1 MRNGS
6 YEEDRV
12 QCTAKRQ
19 DGTRCTRIGTFS
31 NGGGVLCK
39 THHQFKTKPP
49 LRVAGVVIEPWK
61 LSIFKKHL
69 DAAGLA
75 FTQSKGPVK
84 GTLLLTVRCESPI
97 AIKPIIE
104 AAHKEAGGE

>member
-1 MRNGS
+1 MTRS

-39 THHQFKTKPP
+39 THHEQAQVK
-49 LRVAGVVIEPWK
+49 RAN
-61 LSIFKKHL
+61 
-69 DAAGLA
+69 DA
-75 FTQSKGPVK
+75 PI
-84 GTLLLTVRCESPI
+84 VRR
-97 AIKPIIE
+97 K
-104 AAHKEAGGE
+104 

>member
-6 YEEDRV
+6 YEDDRV

-39 THHQFKTKPP
+39 THHNKPV
-49 LRVAGVVIEPWK
+49 LRVAGIVIEPWK

-69 DAAGLA
+69 DAAGLIY
-75 FTQSKGPVK
+75 TQSKGPVP
-84 GTLLLTVRCESPI
+84 GTILLTVRCESPI
-97 AIKPIIE
+97 AIKPIVE

>member
-1 MRNGS
+1 MTRS

-39 THHQFKTKPP
+39 THHEQAQVK
-49 LRVAGVVIEPWK
+49 RAN
-61 LSIFKKHL
+61 
-69 DAAGLA
+69 DA
-75 FTQSKGPVK
+75 PI
-84 GTLLLTVRCESPI
+84 VR
-97 AIKPIIE
+97 KR
-104 AAHKEAGGE
+104 